1 MSTEALAALKG
12 TLLVGSAA
20 STPCTTVVRLLGPT
34 EDVELLCLL
43 FSVPLCGKQ
52 ITVIEPSIK
61 LIRNGPPAN
70 ICLDKG
76 QSRHCAQF
84 HM

>member
-12 TLLVGSAA
+12 TLLVGSAV
-20 STPCTTVVRLLGPT
+20 STARAAAVLLLGAT

-43 FSVPLCGKQ
+43 FSVSLHGKQ

-76 QSRHCAQF
+76 QNRRCAQF
-84 HM
+84 HT